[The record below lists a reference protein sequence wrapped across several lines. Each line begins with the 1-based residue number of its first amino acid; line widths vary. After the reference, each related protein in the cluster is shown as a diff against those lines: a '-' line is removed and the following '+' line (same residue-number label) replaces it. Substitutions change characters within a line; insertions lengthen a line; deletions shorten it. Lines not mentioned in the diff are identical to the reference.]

1 MGSDEITLGKVLG
14 EGASAVVY
22 EATDSQGRTVCV
34 KQFKNSIKLEDVE
47 RMHRE
52 TEVLKRLNHPKIP
65 RIIDVYE
72 ADVGGRRLLHVVQE
86 MVDGEDLQSRI
97 SQNVSTLPEIQQM
110 LAEILEILVYLHRH
124 QPPVLHRDIKP
135 SNLMRRLDGSIV
147 LIDFGQAIRDVH
159 RTFGQTMLT
168 GTLGYQALEQII
180 EMPHQNL
187 TSTQWVWWL
196 SNC

>member
-65 RIIDVYE
+65 R
-72 ADVGGRRLLHVVQE
+72 LLMCMKKMWAVAVCC
-86 MVDGEDLQSRI
+86 
-97 SQNVSTLPEIQQM
+97 TLSKIWWMEKTCSPG
-110 LAEILEILVYLHRH
+110 ILR
-124 QPPVLHRDIKP
+124 
-135 SNLMRRLDGSIV
+135 M
-147 LIDFGQAIRDVH
+147 
-159 RTFGQTMLT
+159 
-168 GTLGYQALEQII
+168 
-180 EMPHQNL
+180 
-187 TSTQWVWWL
+187 
-196 SNC
+196 